1 MAELVALA
9 VAWTAT
15 TAARFV
21 LLARDTHPGGAN
33 RVTATATIERADDAG
48 GPPAV
53 SDARDAS
60 WFLRNWAELLTA
72 SGALALFAWAL
83 DRNGYA
89 NTFYSAAVRSMTVNW
104 HNFFYGSLDPGGWI
118 TVDKPPAAL
127 WLQALSVRIF
137 GFSSWSLL
145 LPSAVCG
152 ALAVWFLM
160 LTVRRAWGRTAGIV
174 AGVALALTPAI
185 VAVSRSNNPDATLV
199 LAVVL
204 AAWAVQKGIADGR
217 VRWMVLAGVCC
228 GFGFLTKLLAAGI
241 VMPGLWGAYLVA
253 APGPWRK
260 RTLHCLAGAAA
271 FFVVAIGWVALVDLR
286 PLADRPWIGG
296 STDGSALDLVFGYD
310 GFGRITGATAG
321 PGGNAFGGGPGGV
334 FGGGGGINQFGGATG
349 LLRLFNNGMGDQ
361 VMWLFPVA
369 LVSAFAGMI
378 TAARRRVRDARLGS
392 LIMWVGWAVVVYF
405 VFAFAKGVYHN
416 YYVSLLAPALAA
428 LVGIGVAQVRE
439 AKMAGRVVA
448 ALAVG
453 ATAWLQLVFLDRV
466 DAWTWL
472 RVAVPVGAVL
482 GVAVVAVL
490 LWRQP
495 KSRAVVWGSPRR
507 DRGRRARGT
516 RGVVARRRAARAERH
531 IPRCPAD
538 VFGPDRAGRWVPGW
552 WWVPGAGVRWCGRPG
567 RGRGRRI
574 RWGRRVRRWCT
585 GRWCTGWRWIRW
597 RRPVDGGAAMVAV
610 AGPRAS
616 GGSSR
621 WTVRCRRR
629 AQSSTAIRSS
639 RWAGSAGVTRP
650 GLRPASPIWWSRA
663 SCASSPR
670 AAGSAGSAAP
680 VAGRGWR
687 TRYRLRARR
696 WTRPGGAAPARAV
709 FTTARARPRCSGPP
723 GPEPPSC
730 PDHAELRGRVRSVR
744 STRTTRRNGP
754 LPCSDPLPTGG

>member
-1 MAELVALA
+1 M
-9 VAWTAT
+9 
-15 TAARFV
+15 
-21 LLARDTHPGGAN
+21 
-33 RVTATATIERADDAG
+33 TATATIERADDAG

-53 SDARDAS
+53 SERPRPS

-204 AAWAVQKGIADGR
+204 AAWAVQKGIAGGR

-286 PLADRPWIGG
+286 SLADRPWIGG

-369 LVSAFAGMI
+369 LVSAFAGVI

-392 LIMWVGWAVVVYF
+392 LIMWIGWAVVVYF

-448 ALAVG
+448 ALAVV

-495 KSRAVVWGSPRR
+495 KSRAVVWGALGGIAVVVLAAPAAWSLAGVQHAQSGTFPDARPTSSGQTAR
-507 DRGRRARGT
+507 AGGFPGGGGFPGPGSGGVGAPGAAAGGGFGGGGGFAGGAPGGGVPGGGGFGGGGLSSAELRWLQSQDRGQRWIVAVDSSMQASSAIIDGYS
-516 RGVVARRRAARAERH
+516 VVALGGFSGSDPAGTAARV
-531 IPRCPAD
+531 AD
-538 VFGPDRAGRWVPGW
+538 LVEQGKLRFIAAGGGFGGFGGSGGGTGLANAVSLACAPVDSA
-552 WWVPGAGVRWCGRPG
+552 
-567 RGRGRRI
+567 
-574 RWGRRVRRWCT
+574 RWGGT
-585 GRWCTGWRWIRW
+585 GTSGLYDCKGK
-597 RRPVDGGAAMVAV
+597 AA
-610 AGPRAS
+610 
-616 GGSSR
+616 
-621 WTVRCRRR
+621 
-629 AQSSTAIRSS
+629 
-639 RWAGSAGVTRP
+639 
-650 GLRPASPIWWSRA
+650 LL
-663 SCASSPR
+663 R
-670 AAGSAGSAAP
+670 AAGTG
-680 VAGRGWR
+680 
-687 TRYRLRARR
+687 
-696 WTRPGGAAPARAV
+696 
-709 FTTARARPRCSGPP
+709 TAIVS
-723 GPEPPSC
+723 
-730 PDHAELRGRVRSVR
+730 
-744 STRTTRRNGP
+744 
-754 LPCSDPLPTGG
+754 